1 MACTLYIHSFKVT
14 TRKFHH
20 HIPLKTFLTS
30 LTAFKVQKYLSN
42 ERHEHTEPC
51 QYSECLFPKLNPV
64 NRKSLVK
71 QKKPTHYWS
80 TT

>member
-30 LTAFKVQKYLSN
+30 LTAFKV
-42 ERHEHTEPC
+42 
-51 QYSECLFPKLNPV
+51 LFSKNIYPMKDMSIQ
-64 NRKSLVK
+64 SLVSIANASSPSFI
-71 QKKPTHYWS
+71 QLTENH
-80 TT
+80 